1 MFQRLT
7 FLMVVFDLVAF
18 PLKNTVFELYIS
30 GLEVLVV
37 LVDSF
42 VLFLLVTEEVVD
54 SLHTRFRVHVG
65 NHSHHQQTHRGGN
78 EVENGQHCVN
88 FC

>member
-1 MFQRLT
+1 MLQRLA
-7 FLMVVFDLVAF
+7 LLVVVFDLVAF
-18 PLKNTVFELYIS
+18 PLKNTVFELDIS
-30 GLEVLVV
+30 CLEVLVV

-42 VLFLLVTEEVVD
+42 VLFLLVAEEVVD
-54 SLHTRFRVHVG
+54 SFHTRFRVHVG

>member
-1 MFQRLT
+1 MLQCLAL
-7 FLMVVFDLVAF
+7 LMVVFDLVAF
-18 PLKNTVFELYIS
+18 PLKNTVFEFDIS
-30 GLEVLVV
+30 SLEVLVV

-42 VLFLLVTEEVVD
+42 ILFLLVAEEVID
-54 SLHTRFRVHVG
+54 SLHTCFCVHVG